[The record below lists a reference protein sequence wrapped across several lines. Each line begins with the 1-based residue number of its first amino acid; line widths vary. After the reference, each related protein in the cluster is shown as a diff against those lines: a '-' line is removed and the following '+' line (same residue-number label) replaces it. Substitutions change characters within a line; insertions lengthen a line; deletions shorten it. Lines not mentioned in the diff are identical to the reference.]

1 MCNLGGRN
9 QTNMKKTF
17 FASLMILSA
26 LACKEK
32 PEEKPMYTLFV
43 GTYTNGDSEG
53 IYTYTFDSGTGELA
67 NKQLAAKIT
76 NPSYLALSKDHK
88 NLYAVQET
96 ADFDSL
102 GGGVTAFAL
111 NDGVLEMLNSMGT
124 QGAHPCHVSLSGDGH
139 LAVANYNG
147 GNVAL
152 FKLKDDGSLG
162 NGPQILDHKLLDST
176 KTSHAH
182 MAQFNADGLMVTDL
196 GLDAIKRYEE
206 KNGEFVPGPQP
217 SLPFAEGAGPRH
229 FTFGEGG
236 KMLYVI
242 NELNSTVSVFEKG
255 AGSQYE
261 EIQVIK
267 TVDPDYQGKNA
278 CADLH
283 LSPDGKFLYGS
294 NRGENTIVI
303 FSVDAEKGTL
313 SLVGRESVHG
323 DWPRNFSM
331 DPNGEFLLVANQKS
345 NNISVFK
352 RDVEKGTLAFLN
364 ETMLSNPV
372 CLVFQD

>member
-1 MCNLGGRN
+1 
-9 QTNMKKTF
+9 MKKAL
-17 FASLMILSA
+17 FASLMIVFV

-43 GTYTNGDSEG
+43 GTYTDGDSEG
-53 IYTYTFDSGTGELA
+53 IYTYTFNSGTGELT
-67 NKQLAAKIT
+67 NQQLAAKLT
-76 NPSYLALSKDHK
+76 NPSYLILSQDHK

-102 GGGVTAFAL
+102 GGGVTAFTL
-111 NDGVLEMLNSMGT
+111 NDGVLKIQNSMGT

-139 LAVANYNG
+139 LAVANYTG

-152 FKLKDDGSLG
+152 FNLNDDGSLG
-162 NGPQILDHKLLDST
+162 EHPQIIDHKLLDST

-182 MAQFNADGLMVTDL
+182 MAQFTSDGLMVTDL
-196 GLDAIKRYEE
+196 GLDAIKRYKEE
-206 KNGEFVPGPQP
+206 NGKFVPGPQP
-217 SLPFAEGAGPRH
+217 SLPFADGAGPRH

-242 NELNSTVSVFEKG
+242 SELNSTISVFEKDTKG
-255 AGSQYE
+255 DYQ
-261 EIQVIK
+261 EIQVVK
-267 TVDPDYQGKNA
+267 TLDPNYQGNNA

-303 FSVDAEKGTL
+303 FAVNPESGTL

-331 DPNGEFLLVANQKS
+331 DPTGEFLLVANQKS
-345 NNISVFK
+345 SNITVFK
-352 RDVEKGTLAFLN
+352 RDVEMGTLIFLN
-364 ETMLSNPV
+364 ENKLPNPV
-372 CLVFQD
+372 CLVFE